1 MNMKINYKVVLF
13 STSIFLAGLGACKKE
28 FLEVNP
34 STAISAKDA
43 FSSPAT
49 IAAGLTGIYDLSTLG
64 AYKYDMILNNDIK
77 GGDILVV
84 SGAGNY
90 GRFINGYQFIESPTS
105 NEPINYWTTAYR
117 IIANAN
123 QFELNIPTSPLTE
136 AEKIA
141 YLAETRAL
149 RAEAYFWMVQWF
161 GKPFT
166 LDPEAMGVPLITAPV
181 GPNDA
186 PSPRAKVKEIY
197 AQILADLLYAEAN
210 IPASKT
216 SVYRMTKG
224 AIQGYL
230 ARVYLTMGNY
240 PEASKYAKL
249 ARTGKPLSSAAAL
262 AAGFRAPTSEW
273 IYALNSRTDDNA
285 GFITV
290 HSFYDP
296 FDVGYSS
303 FRATDDF
310 LNLFSNADLRRRQFL
325 INGAI
330 SRRGPEGF
338 LINKFDFTTSPAQDQ
353 VIIRSSEMFLIEAEA
368 EARQG
373 IANEVPAKT
382 ALLAIQSRAGVAT
395 LPSANT
401 GQALIN
407 EILLERRK
415 ELYGEGF
422 RYFDLLRTKTPLV
435 RTPLAQSGHWAV
447 FTLQPG
453 DNKLVLPLPQVE
465 LNANPV
471 LKLQQNPGYGN

>member
-1 MNMKINYKVVLF
+1 
-13 STSIFLAGLGACKKE
+13 
-28 FLEVNP
+28 
-34 STAISAKDA
+34 
-43 FSSPAT
+43 
-49 IAAGLTGIYDLSTLG
+49 
-64 AYKYDMILNNDIK
+64 
-77 GGDILVV
+77 
-84 SGAGNY
+84 
-90 GRFINGYQFIESPTS
+90 
-105 NEPINYWTTAYR
+105 
-117 IIANAN
+117 
-123 QFELNIPTSPLTE
+123 
-136 AEKIA
+136 
-141 YLAETRAL
+141 
-149 RAEAYFWMVQWF
+149 
-161 GKPFT
+161 
-166 LDPEAMGVPLITAPV
+166 
-181 GPNDA
+181 
-186 PSPRAKVKEIY
+186 
-197 AQILADLLYAEAN
+197 
-210 IPASKT
+210 
-216 SVYRMTKG
+216 
-224 AIQGYL
+224 
-230 ARVYLTMGNY
+230 MGNY

-262 AAGFRAPTSEW
+262 TAGFRAPTSEW

-325 INGAI
+325 VNGAI

-368 EARQG
+368 EARIG
-373 IANEVPAKT
+373 VANETAAKV